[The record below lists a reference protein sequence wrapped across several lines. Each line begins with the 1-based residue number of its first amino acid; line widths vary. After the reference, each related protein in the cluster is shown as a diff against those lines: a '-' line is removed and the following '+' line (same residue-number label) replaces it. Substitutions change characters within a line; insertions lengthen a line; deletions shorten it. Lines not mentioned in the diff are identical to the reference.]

1 VTEPRMSLKT
11 GEGNTEERNEK
22 DFSAIVGDGETK
34 REILWQVGERNRR
47 SFIERESG
55 ASRSSA

>member
-1 VTEPRMSLKT
+1 MSLKT

-22 DFSAIVGDGETK
+22 DFSAIIGDGETK